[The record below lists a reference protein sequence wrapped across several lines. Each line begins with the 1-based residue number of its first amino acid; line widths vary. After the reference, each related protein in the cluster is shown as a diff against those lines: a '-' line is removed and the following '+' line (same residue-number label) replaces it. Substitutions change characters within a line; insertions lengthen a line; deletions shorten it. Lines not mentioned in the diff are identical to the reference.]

1 MYKKTQNKS
10 VFLQKTDD
18 GGRFNNVSFLKIFQ
32 KVVAVK
38 ESYIRFKRENKKLF
52 FFLLNSLRWK

>member
-18 GGRFNNVSFLKIFQ
+18 GEVQQRFFSKDFSKGGSSEGI
-32 KVVAVK
+32 
-38 ESYIRFKRENKKLF
+38 IH
-52 FFLLNSLRWK
+52 